1 MQSAAQPIT
10 QNAKQGGF
18 TLIELLIVIAIIGVL
33 SAVAVPQY
41 QSYIQRA
48 EASSAYSTLKSLQTG
63 FDAAVASG
71 VNPAT
76 EFQAGD
82 ENNAFENYVG
92 FNEDD
97 LTGGNTLTYSGLNSI
112 APTITFNFGSIG
124 TAASGEESASN
135 TMSVTRDA
143 SSGSW
148 TCKATIPGN
157 ILPRGCQN

>member
-1 MQSAAQPIT
+1 MQNAVQPISRHT
-10 QNAKQGGF
+10 KQGGF

-48 EASSAYSTLKSLQTG
+48 EATSAYSTLKSLQTG

-71 VNPAT
+71 VNPAA
-76 EFQAGD
+76 EFQTGD
-82 ENNAFENYVG
+82 GDDAFVDYVG

-97 LTGGNTLTYSGLNSI
+97 LTGGNTLTYSGLNTN
-112 APTITFNFGSIG
+112 APTITFNFGSVG
-124 TAASGEESASN
+124 TAASGEDSASN
-135 TMSVTRDA
+135 TMSVSREA

-148 TCKATIPGN
+148 TCEATIPEN
-157 ILPRGCQN
+157 ILPRGCQD

>member
-1 MQSAAQPIT
+1 MPNAAQPIT
-10 QNAKQGGF
+10 HNAKQGGF

-48 EASSAYSTLKSLQTG
+48 EATSAYSTLKSLQTG

-71 VNPAT
+71 VNPST
-76 EFQAGD
+76 EFQTGD
-82 ENNAFENYVG
+82 GDNAFIDYVG

-97 LTGGNTLTYSGLNSI
+97 LTGGNTVTYSDLNTN

-124 TAASGEESASN
+124 DAASGEDSASN
-135 TMSVTRDA
+135 TMSLSRNA

-148 TCKATIPGN
+148 TCDATISDN
-157 ILPRGCQN
+157 ILPRGCQD